1 MAMDDSHDDGTY
13 LSNVFYYRESLL
25 KKKKTWREEESSSAV
40 IPARSAFIDA
50 SNQTDDTTVEKRSFT
65 YCPTPDQE
73 KKSALSK
80 SPSSCTYHESSNAC
94 LDCNNDDGMT
104 PPESVKYKRLVFQ
117 DVNFLVDEQ
126 GQQANTRP
134 PLPPLPLPLPPAKK
148 KKKKPGRKYYKICSI
163 NGCSKRTQNSYQI
176 DNPNWKGLCVQ
187 HGAIL
192 KKCRVS
198 GCQNVVVNNQLC
210 TKHGAKR
217 RKCKIVDPFTGDG
230 CTNQSVNSGVCVKHG
245 AKVRICSVKECTNQ
259 AKLKGMCRRH
269 ARPRPEQQQQQEQ
282 NEEQQ
287 QRNGMD
293 VHGTYHKAHEENEQ
307 RKRMRLTEQIQQ
319 SSRHIQELLWL
330 GLCQNVAH
338 TASNHYYYS
347 YNPNF

>member
-1 MAMDDSHDDGTY
+1 MDDSHDDGITY
-13 LSNVFYYRESLL
+13 LSNVFYFRESLL

-40 IPARSAFIDA
+40 IPASSVFIDA
-50 SNQTDDTTVEKRSFT
+50 NNQTDDTTAEKRSFT
-65 YCPTPDQE
+65 YCPTPDPE

-94 LDCNNDDGMT
+94 LDCNNNDVGMT
-104 PPESVKYKRLVFQ
+104 SPESVKYKRLVSQ

-126 GQQANTRP
+126 RQQATRP
-134 PLPPLPLPLPPAKK
+134 PLPPLPLPPAKK
-148 KKKKPGRKYYKICSI
+148 KKSGRKYYRICSI
-163 NGCSKRTQNSYQI
+163 NGCSKRAQNSCQI

-217 RKCKIVDPFTGDG
+217 RKCKFVDPSTGDR
-230 CTNQSVNSGVCVKHG
+230 CTNQSINSGVCVKHG
-245 AKVRICSVKECTNQ
+245 AKVRICSVEECTNQ

-269 ARPRPEQQQQQEQ
+269 ARSRPEQQQQQEQ
-282 NEEQQ
+282 NEYQQ

-293 VHGTYHKAHEENEQ
+293 VHGTYHKAHEEDEQ

-319 SSRHIQELLWL
+319 SSRHIHELLWL

-338 TASNHYYYS
+338 TSYSEQPFYYS
-347 YNPNF
+347 YNQTF

>member
-1 MAMDDSHDDGTY
+1 
-13 LSNVFYYRESLL
+13 
-25 KKKKTWREEESSSAV
+25 
-40 IPARSAFIDA
+40 
-50 SNQTDDTTVEKRSFT
+50 
-65 YCPTPDQE
+65 
-73 KKSALSK
+73 
-80 SPSSCTYHESSNAC
+80 
-94 LDCNNDDGMT
+94 MT
-104 PPESVKYKRLVFQ
+104 PESVKYKRLVSQ

-126 GQQANTRP
+126 GQQATRP
-134 PLPPLPLPLPPAKK
+134 PLPPLPLPPAKK
-148 KKKKPGRKYYKICSI
+148 KKSGRKYYRICSI

-217 RKCKIVDPFTGDG
+217 RKCKFVDPSTGDG
-230 CTNQSVNSGVCVKHG
+230 CTNQSINSGVCVKHG
-245 AKVRICSVKECTNQ
+245 AKVRICSVEECTNQ

-269 ARPRPEQQQQQEQ
+269 ARPRPEQQQQQQQEQ

-293 VHGTYHKAHEENEQ
+293 VHGTYHMAHEEDEQ

-338 TASNHYYYS
+338 TSYSEQPFYYS